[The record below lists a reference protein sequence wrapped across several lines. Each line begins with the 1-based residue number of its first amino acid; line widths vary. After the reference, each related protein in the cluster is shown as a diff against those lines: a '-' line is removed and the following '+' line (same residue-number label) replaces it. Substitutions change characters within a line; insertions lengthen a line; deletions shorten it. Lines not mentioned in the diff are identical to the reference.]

1 VNDQMKVCINTYHC
15 LTYHINRNCWRSMQ
29 KPVRVGSK
37 AEVSMFSITLKD
49 SQLNVITE
57 SSPMEYGRVTI

>member
-1 VNDQMKVCINTYHC
+1 
-15 LTYHINRNCWRSMQ
+15 MQ